1 MPIALVGSEFLVNS
15 TTANDKTIVEG
26 DTDGDG
32 RADFQIALTGLIKL
46 SQGDF
51 VL

>member
-26 DTDGDG
+26 DVNGDG
-32 RADFQIALTGLIKL
+32 KADFEIEVHGSTFLT
-46 SQGDF
+46 SDDF
-51 VL
+51 LG